1 MTYTRLRV
9 HEFYASP
16 FQVYYDQNIFSHGRN
31 NIISIRDTKPIYLD
45 LGGITLS
52 NNENTLSFF
61 ALGGINEIGKNMYVV
76 QYADDIV
83 IIDCGGKFP
92 DESLLGIDLIIPD
105 LAYLEENQDKIR
117 ALIVTHGHEDHIGGI
132 PYFLKKLNVPIYA
145 TRFTLGL
152 IELKLEEHKLTR
164 DTKLITIN
172 SESDLELGQINV
184 TFFKVSHSIPD
195 CLGIVFHTPEGN
207 VVHTGDFK
215 FDLTPA
221 NDQYSDIHKMAEIG
235 KEGVLALIS
244 ESTNAERKGLTPS
257 EQMVG
262 DHVYEAFVKAEGKI
276 FVSTFASNVNRVQ
289 QVVDAA
295 IKTNRK
301 LALLGRSMV
310 NIVGVAME
318 RGYINIPE
326 GMLIDGREADKLPP
340 EKVAI
345 LCTGS
350 QGEPMAA
357 LSRLASGNYRDV
369 SIYPGDT
376 VILAASPIPGNEKGV
391 SRIIDNLFRLG
402 ANVIYGSGST
412 TGMHVSGH
420 GYQEDLKLML
430 TFMQPKYFIPIHGE
444 YRMLHHH
451 QLLAESVG
459 VEKGNTFIIKNGDV
473 VDIENGTARQ
483 TRSIP
488 AGDTYVDGMG
498 VGDVGEIVL
507 RDRRQLSEDGMV
519 VIVLTISKNDRRI
532 IQGPDTITRG
542 FVYVK
547 DSENLLNE
555 INRLVKKTVNDLGAE
570 NVRQWNVI
578 KQNIKKSVG
587 QYLFAQTKRKPM
599 ILPIIIEI

>member
-1 MTYTRLRV
+1 MN
-9 HEFYASP
+9 
-16 FQVYYDQNIFSHGRN
+16 QNKL
-31 NIISIRDTKPIYLD
+31 SI
-45 LGGITLS
+45 
-52 NNENTLSFF
+52 F
-61 ALGGINEIGKNMYVV
+61 ALGGVNEIGKNMYVV
-76 QYADDIV
+76 QYGDDMIV
-83 IIDCGGKFP
+83 IDCGGKFP

-105 LAYLEENQDKIR
+105 TTYLEENRDKIR

-152 IELKLEEHKLTR
+152 IELKLDEHRLTR
-164 DTKLITIN
+164 DTKLVEIH
-172 SESDLELGQINV
+172 SDSYLTFGEIRV
-184 TFFKVSHSIPD
+184 SFFKVSHSIPD

-221 NDQYSDIHKMAEIG
+221 NHQHSDIHKMAEIG
-235 KEGVLALIS
+235 KNGVLMLIS

-257 EQMVG
+257 EEMVG
-262 DHVYEAFVKAEGKI
+262 NHMDEAFLRADGKI

-295 IKTNRK
+295 IKTRRK
-301 LALLGRSMV
+301 LALVGRSMV
-310 NIVGVAME
+310 NVVQVAME
-318 RGYINIPE
+318 RGYVNIPE
-326 GMLIDGREADKLPP
+326 GMIIDARTANEMAP
-340 EKVAI
+340 EKVAV

-357 LSRLASGNYRDV
+357 LSRLSTGNYRDMT
-369 SIYPGDT
+369 IYPGDT
-376 VILAASPIPGNEKGV
+376 VILAASPIPGNEKDV
-391 SRIIDNLFRLG
+391 SRIIDNLFQIG
-402 ANVIYGSGST
+402 AKVIYGSGST

-430 TFMQPKYFIPIHGE
+430 TLMKPTYFIPIHGE

-451 QLLAESVG
+451 RILAESVG
-459 VEKGNTFIIKNGDV
+459 VEKGNTFIVKNGDV
-473 VDIENGTARQ
+473 VDVENGVAVQ

-488 AGDTYVDGMG
+488 NGDTYVDGIS

-519 VIVLTISKNDRRI
+519 VIVITLSKVDRKI

-547 DSENLLNE
+547 DSEDLIRE
-555 INRLVKKTVNDLGAE
+555 INRLAKKTVNDLQAE
-570 NVRQWNVI
+570 NVRQWNVM

-587 QYLFAQTKRKPM
+587 QFLFTQTKRKPM
-599 ILPIIIEI
+599 ILPVIIEI